1 MEDVGGG
8 EDEEDGGD
16 EGGDDEDEEGCEDGF
31 EEVDIDS
38 CKLHTYDDIYH
49 QLRVGGEIILVL
61 WSIVYLAIAVRE
73 YTFLG
78 RKIFIQ
84 NMVLCPSRVIF
95 LVGRVLLVSTC
106 FDFIKDI
113 FDKFR
118 DRGM

>member
-1 MEDVGGG
+1 MEDIEAG
-8 EDEEDGGD
+8 EDEGD
-16 EGGDDEDEEGCEDGF
+16 GGDDEDEEGCEDGF

-49 QLRVGGEIILVL
+49 KLRLGGEIILVL

-95 LVGRVLLVSTC
+95 LVGRILLVSIV
-106 FDFIKDI
+106 IKVPSV
-113 FDKFR
+113 
-118 DRGM
+118 DREKQACLLCTSL